1 MEGRKFPSS
10 RNVVIY
16 VRDFLERYD
25 VDALRYYVAVAGP
38 ENQDTDFTW
47 SEFVRRN
54 NDELVATWGNL
65 VNRAV
70 SFAAKNI
77 GEVPGPGTLAATD
90 RDILER
96 SRQAFG
102 VIGSELGRSHFKA
115 AITEAMRTVA
125 EANKYMSDQAPWKL
139 RESDPDRMRTI
150 LHVVLQLV
158 DDAKTLLTPFLPR
171 SSAKVHAMLG
181 GTGAWSGTPRIDEVD
196 EDGGPSYP
204 VITGDYQNPARW
216 ERVPVSPGTPL
227 GPPQPLFTKLD
238 TSVIDEELAR
248 LEKS

>member
-1 MEGRKFPSS
+1 
-10 RNVVIY
+10 
-16 VRDFLERYD
+16 
-25 VDALRYYVAVAGP
+25 VAGP

-70 SFAAKNI
+70 AFAAKNV
-77 GEVPGPGTLAATD
+77 GEIPGPGTLTATD
-90 RDILER
+90 RELLER

-102 VIGSELGRSHFKA
+102 VVGGNLGRSRFKA

-125 EANKYMSDQAPWKL
+125 DANKYMSDQAPWRL
-139 RESDPDRMRTI
+139 RASDPERVRTI
-150 LHVVLQLV
+150 MHVVLQLV

-171 SSAKVHAMLG
+171 SAAKVHAMLG
-181 GTGAWSGTPRIDEVD
+181 GGKAWSGTPRIEEVD

-204 VITGDYQNPARW
+204 VITGDYGSPARW
-216 ERVPVSPGTPL
+216 QSEPVRPGTPL
-227 GPPQPLFTKLD
+227 APPEPLFAKLD
-238 TSVIDEELAR
+238 VSVIDEELAR
-248 LEKS
+248 LERP

>member
-1 MEGRKFPSS
+1 
-10 RNVVIY
+10 
-16 VRDFLERYD
+16 
-25 VDALRYYVAVAGP
+25 
-38 ENQDTDFTW
+38 
-47 SEFVRRN
+47 
-54 NDELVATWGNL
+54 
-65 VNRAV
+65 V

-77 GEVPGPGTLAATD
+77 GEVPGPGTLAGTD

-139 RESDPDRMRTI
+139 RESDPERMRTI

-158 DDAKTLLTPFLPR
+158 DDAKTLLTPFLPH

-181 GTGAWSGTPRIDEVD
+181 GTGAWSGTSRIDEVD
-196 EDGGPSYP
+196 EDGGGPPYP
-204 VITGDYQNPARW
+204 VITGNYESPARW
-216 ERVPVSPGTPL
+216 ESVPVRAGTPL

-248 LEKS
+248 LETS